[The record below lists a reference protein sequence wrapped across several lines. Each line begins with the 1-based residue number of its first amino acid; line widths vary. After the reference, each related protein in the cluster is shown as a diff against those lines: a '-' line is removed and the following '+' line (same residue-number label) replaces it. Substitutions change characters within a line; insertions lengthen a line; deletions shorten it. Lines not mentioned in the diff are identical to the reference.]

1 MYQICCL
8 YMYIYTYIHICMY
21 MYVKPLVCFIDLI
34 IVEGIKT
41 IYVRKGI
48 HMWMY

>member
-1 MYQICCL
+1 MYQIFCL
-8 YMYIYTYIHICMY
+8 YMYI
-21 MYVKPLVCFIDLI
+21 YVKPLVCFIDLI
-34 IVEGIKT
+34 IVEGFKI